1 MVGAAP
7 VSALVSACPPPPSS
21 GPGSPLEWHSA
32 EPEQEEEE
40 PMDDRPLH

>member
-7 VSALVSACPPPPSS
+7 VSALVSAC
-21 GPGSPLEWHSA
+21 PGSPLEWHSA